1 MTTKVGNNIV
11 DRRLLAAGVPKFSPH
26 DLRATST
33 TILAGLLD
41 LFQTMDWAG
50 HEDANTTRGYVV
62 AANNLAQQ
70 IAEKLHVPHYEES
83 GQSSSLSW
91 EDLQ

>member
-1 MTTKVGNNIV
+1 MTTMVGNIVV

-41 LFQTMDWAG
+41 LFKTMDWAG

-62 AANNLAQQ
+62 AANNLAQE
-70 IAEKLHVPHYEES
+70 IASKLNVPHFPGEGPAS
-83 GQSSSLSW
+83 RLSW
-91 EDLQ
+91 DDLR

>member
-11 DRRLLAAGVPKFSPH
+11 DRRLLAARVPKFSPH
-26 DLRATST
+26 ELRATST

-62 AANNLAQQ
+62 VANNLAQE
-70 IAEKLHVPHYEES
+70 IAARLNVPHFKGDGPAS
-83 GQSSSLSW
+83 KLTW
-91 EDLQ
+91 EDLA

>member
-41 LFQTMDWAG
+41 LFQMMGWAG
-50 HEDANTTRGYVV
+50 HEDGNTTRGYVV
-62 AANNLAQQ
+62 AANNLAQE
-70 IAEKLHVPHYEES
+70 IAAKLSVPHFDGEGPAS
-83 GQSSSLSW
+83 TSSW
-91 EDLQ
+91 EDLV

>member
-62 AANNLAQQ
+62 AANNLAQE
-70 IAEKLHVPHYEES
+70 IAERLNVPHFDGDGPPS
-83 GQSSSLSW
+83 TLSW
-91 EDLQ
+91 EKLR